1 MLKPTRRRKIRVL
14 ILRRNFR
21 KYPCGH
27 KGAFSNTGDEIKTSK
42 KNIGVTVDIT
52 KNPSRISQDQSG
64 RAADGGPPLHRLRRW
79 RPRTTRAR
87 VGLAAVAAVGAAGL
101 ALGLADGLSGV
112 STKLAWSMTAG
123 NVQQLSQTDPRVA
136 AHFFN
141 TPRSYDAGGS
151 LVSSPVRA
159 RYATTPVLSYS
170 SYAQFKS
177 EITSGS
183 ISYPYKWVMYD
194 TEHWSTTPLSEQ
206 QNPVRY
212 MTLFGQLAHAH
223 GLKVIQA
230 PALDLG
236 TVPGSVLPRR
246 RGESVNRWFVRVNIA
261 GAAAAAGDIFLLQD
275 QSNTTDPGQ
284 YTGLFNSTQAQA
296 QAANPKV
303 KVYSEVS
310 TLNGTAAQMATAAE
324 SISPDGFY
332 VAAAGNMAQAD
343 QFFRLMKA
351 AGY

>member
-1 MLKPTRRRKIRVL
+1 M
-14 ILRRNFR
+14 
-21 KYPCGH
+21 
-27 KGAFSNTGDEIKTSK
+27 
-42 KNIGVTVDIT
+42 DIT
-52 KNPSRISQDQSG
+52 KNPSATSRDQPVG
-64 RAADGGPPLHRLRRW
+64 RADGGTGLYRPPGW
-79 RPRTTRAR
+79 RPRTARAKL
-87 VGLAAVAAVGAAGL
+87 GLAAVAAVGATGLVL
-101 ALGLADGLSGV
+101 ALTESPGIPP
-112 STKLAWSMTAG
+112 KLAWSMAAG
-123 NVQQLSQTDPRVA
+123 NVQALSQEAPEIA

-141 TPRSYDAGGS
+141 TSKSYDAGGS
-151 LVSSPVRA
+151 LVSSPVQA
-159 RYATTPVLSYS
+159 RYATTPVLSYG

-177 EITSGS
+177 DISRGS

-194 TEHWSTTPLSEQ
+194 TEHRSTTPVSEQ

-246 RGESVNRWFVRVNIA
+246 GGESVNQWFVRVNLA
-261 GAAAAAGDIFLLQD
+261 GAAAAAGNIFLLQD
-275 QSNTTDPGQ
+275 QSNIPDPGQ
-284 YTGLFNSTQAQA
+284 YTSLFSSTQAQA
-296 QAANPKV
+296 LAANPKV

-310 TLNGTAAQMATAAE
+310 TINATAAQMATAAQ
-324 SISPDGFY
+324 SISPNGFY
-332 VAAAGNMAQAD
+332 VAAAGDMTRTD